1 MSGGCELCGRVEVE
15 LTRHHLVPRTRH
27 SNKRT
32 QRTFE
37 REDVT
42 TRIALICRPCHKMV
56 HAVFTEK
63 QLERE
68 FNTVELLRSHPEIQ
82 KFIAWIASKP
92 AGFHSFTRKMSAR
105 SRA

>member
-1 MSGGCELCGRVEVE
+1 
-15 LTRHHLVPRTRH
+15 
-27 SNKRT
+27 
-32 QRTFE
+32 
-37 REDVT
+37 
-42 TRIALICRPCHKMV
+42 MV